1 MLRVSSSDRCRR
13 AGAVRAASCTLL
25 ACSLLLSPGAK
36 AEDPSQDKAMQG
48 ARQKFRQAIALQTG
62 GNWAGALAL
71 FRDVASVK
79 STPQVRFNIAI
90 CEENLGQ
97 LVQALGDYQLA
108 AAEAREEGSLEVAG
122 EVEGRL
128 ATLQARIPKVVI
140 KHGANASRA
149 KISIDGVEVG
159 SSMIG
164 TKLPVDP
171 GSHLIEAE
179 AKGFLKFEKTFDVAE
194 QQEPVVEV
202 VMVAAPVQATGTA
215 SGAPA
220 ADHAPAAEQRGPN
233 YVPYIVGGVGAASLI
248 ASGVFFGL
256 RQKAIGDLNSGCGSN
271 HQACPPSLQ
280 STASSGQTYSTLA
293 VLTLVTGVL
302 GVGGGVTLLLMDHG
316 PSKGAGTALRLVPEA
331 PLANAGVSLVG
342 RF

>member
-1 MLRVSSSDRCRR
+1 MSRISSPARFRCTGKAR
-13 AGAVRAASCTLL
+13 ALSHALL
-25 ACSLLLSPGAK
+25 ACSLMLAAGAH
-36 AEDPSQDKAMQG
+36 AADPAQDKAVQG

-71 FRDVASVK
+71 FRDVAGVK

-122 EVEGRL
+122 EVDGRL

-140 KHGANASRA
+140 QHGTNAARA

-171 GSHLIEAE
+171 GSHLVEAE
-179 AKGFLKFEKTFDVAE
+179 ARGFQKFEKTFDAAE
-194 QQEPVVEV
+194 QQEIVVDV
-202 VMVAAPVQATGTA
+202 AMVAVPV
-215 SGAPA
+215 GAEPA
-220 ADHAPAAEQRGPN
+220 AAASAAVDHSAVEAPRGTN
-233 YVPYIVGGVGAASLI
+233 YLPYVVGGVGAASLI
-248 ASGVFFGL
+248 ASGVFLGL
-256 RQKAIGDLNSGCGSN
+256 RQKTIGDLDAACGATRQGCP
-271 HQACPPSLQ
+271 ASLE
-280 STASSGQTYSTLA
+280 STASSGRTYSTLA
-293 VLTLVTGVL
+293 VVTLIAGVV
-302 GVGGGVTLLLMDHG
+302 GVGGGVVLLLTDHG

-331 PLANAGVSLVG
+331 PLANAGASLVG